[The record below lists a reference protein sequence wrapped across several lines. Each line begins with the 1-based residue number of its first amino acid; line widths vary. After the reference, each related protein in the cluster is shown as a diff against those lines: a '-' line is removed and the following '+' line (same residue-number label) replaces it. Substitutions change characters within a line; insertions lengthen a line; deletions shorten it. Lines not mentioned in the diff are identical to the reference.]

1 MESGGGE
8 GEGGSRRKEKGEK
21 RKVSFTLSPYPHP
34 LAVFFFLFI
43 LLGPFPT
50 IRTLSVAR
58 LSVSAHEQKRRAC
71 TEKASERAKKGGKK
85 VVLIQLFS
93 FRSPY
98 YLTAYNRLVHFTPM
112 CK

>member
-1 MESGGGE
+1 METGGGRD

-21 RKVSFTLSPYPHP
+21 RKVPSLSLPTPIP
-34 LAVFFFLFI
+34 SLFFFLFI

-71 TEKASERAKKGGKK
+71 TEKASERKRAGRRG
-85 VVLIQLFS
+85 F
-93 FRSPY
+93 
-98 YLTAYNRLVHFTPM
+98 
-112 CK
+112 